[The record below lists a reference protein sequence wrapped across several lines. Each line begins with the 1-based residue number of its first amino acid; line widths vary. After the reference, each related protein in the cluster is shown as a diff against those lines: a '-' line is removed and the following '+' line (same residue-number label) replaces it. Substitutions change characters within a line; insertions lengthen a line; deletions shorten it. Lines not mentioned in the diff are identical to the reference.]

1 MRREKDMRDER
12 EIDER
17 ERERE
22 ESLSRERLLLV

>member
-22 ESLSRERLLLV
+22 KKVCRGNDCC